1 MAKQIYGNRIGKD
14 RMLRPSVNALI
25 FDSGRKKIL
34 LTRRSDNG
42 LWCVPGGAID
52 SGESVEEACIREVV
66 EETGLL
72 VRVTKL
78 VGVYSTPHKI
88 IRYADGN
95 EYQSL
100 NIVMET
106 EIIGGELTTSEETTE
121 VGYFDVNALD
131 QMDLMGSTLDR
142 IEDALAGMDT
152 AFIR

>member
-1 MAKQIYGNRIGKD
+1 
-14 RMLRPSVNALI
+14 
-25 FDSGRKKIL
+25 
-34 LTRRSDNG
+34 
-42 LWCVPGGAID
+42 LWCIPGGAID

-95 EYQSL
+95 EYQPL
-100 NIVMET
+100 NIAMET
-106 EIIGGELTTSEETTE
+106 EVIGGELTTSEETTE
-121 VGYFDVNALD
+121 VGYFDVNALG
-131 QMDLMGSTLDR
+131 QLDLMGGTIDR

>member
-1 MAKQIYGNRIGKD
+1 MAELIYGNRIGKD

-25 FDSGRKKIL
+25 FDAERKKIL

-42 LWCVPGGAID
+42 LWCIPGGAID

-72 VRVTKL
+72 VRATKL

-95 EYQSL
+95 EYQPL
-100 NIVMET
+100 NIAMET
-106 EIIGGELTTSEETTE
+106 EVIGGELTTSEETTE
-121 VGYFDVNALD
+121 VGYFDVNALG
-131 QMDLMGSTLDR
+131 QLDLMGGTIDR

>member
-1 MAKQIYGNRIGKD
+1 MAKLIYGNRIGKD

-25 FDSGRKKIL
+25 FDAKRKKIL

-42 LWCVPGGAID
+42 LWCIPGGAID

-95 EYQSL
+95 EYQPL
-100 NIVMET
+100 NMAMET

-121 VGYFDVNALD
+121 VGYFDVNTLD
-131 QMDLMGSTLDR
+131 QLNLMGGTIDR